1 MDESVNLKNMPIDFI
16 NVPVDFEVKGQENFK
31 LTIPISVL
39 PTACPSDE
47 VYEFVLCFRGPN
59 GNQFGEQIPVKI
71 KIVAPSAQMDEN
83 AEIEMYRIAYK
94 LHDQKLG
101 KSFEDC
107 LSAVKQANCNEAEA
121 IKVLKTR
128 QQ

>member
-1 MDESVNLKNMPIDFI
+1 MPIDFI
-16 NVPVDFEVKGQENFK
+16 NVPIDFEVKGQENFK
-31 LTIPISVL
+31 ISIPITVL
-39 PTACPSDE
+39 QTAFPSDQ

-59 GNQFGEQIPVKI
+59 GNQFGEQITLKI
-71 KIVAPSAQMDEN
+71 KIVAPQSPLDEN

-94 LHDQKLG
+94 LHDLKLG

-107 LSAVKQANCNEAEA
+107 LNAVKQVNCNEAEA
-121 IKVLKTR
+121 IKVLQSK